1 MLRSAPKKKKKKSDV
16 TNFFP
21 VTWQALHAFKVM
33 HEHRIRALPVL
44 GKSGQVVGNIS
55 AKDLK
60 VIGDDA
66 TAWDLVQ
73 LPVSAYL
80 KAVKEHSIID
90 KARHVFSSTFEV
102 VSFQSDDTFIDIIHR
117 VVHHR
122 VHQIYYVDKHHQ
134 LLGVLTLKDIL
145 NALLYGTVKNISMLR
160 IKIHFLQQRK
170 YMTEHEKHELE
181 TLKEHLAVLLV
192 SSGQLKI

>member
-1 MLRSAPKKKKKKSDV
+1 
-16 TNFFP
+16 
-21 VTWQALHAFKVM
+21 M

-80 KAVKEHSIID
+80 KAVRMTLRIYLSVPLMVAQVKEHSIID

-102 VSFQSDDTFIDIIHR
+102 VSFQST
-117 VVHHR
+117 
-122 VHQIYYVDKHHQ
+122 
-134 LLGVLTLKDIL
+134 
-145 NALLYGTVKNISMLR
+145 IS
-160 IKIHFLQQRK
+160 IQ
-170 YMTEHEKHELE
+170 MTPPD
-181 TLKEHLAVLLV
+181 
-192 SSGQLKI
+192 